1 MTIKQQLHIKMQIL
15 VIKGKKVSLEYL
27 KLKQQFDAIKG

>member
-1 MTIKQQLHIKMQIL
+1 MTLKQKLHIDMQIL
-15 VIKGKKVSLEYL
+15 IIKGKKLSLEYL